1 MNSYSKIMFLWR
13 DLKLLVTSSTH
24 LLEDDILLQMSSIEC
39 GISNKIEDHIER
51 NHQVDKGLE
60 RRYQC
65 VTDFTQSQTS

>member
-1 MNSYSKIMFLWR
+1 MWR
-13 DLKLLVTSSTH
+13 DLKLLVTSSAH
-24 LLEDDILLQMSSIEC
+24 LLEDDILLQMSSIEY

-51 NHQVDKGLE
+51 NHQVDKSLE